1 MPHIGTLIER
11 YQACRPWLK
20 RALQRM
26 RMPKNKQTQCPDLG
40 QGEEVA
46 VAGRVMARRV
56 MGKLAFVR
64 LEDDSGSVQLYVDRA
79 ALDASQ
85 PGGFRCESRRSQCTT
100 KVIHASAPLRS

>member
-1 MPHIGTLIER
+1 M
-11 YQACRPWLK
+11 QALAEKGSPNYAYAREKAHP
-20 RALQRM
+20 
-26 RMPKNKQTQCPDLG
+26 NVLG

-79 ALDASQ
+79 MLDASQ
-85 PGGFRCESRRSQCTT
+85 PGGFRCESRLSQFHNMA
-100 KVIHASAPLRS
+100 INASAPL

>member
-1 MPHIGTLIER
+1 MKRTL
-11 YQACRPWLK
+11 Y
-20 RALQRM
+20 
-26 RMPKNKQTQCPDLG
+26 PDLG

-79 ALDASQ
+79 TLDASQ
-85 PGGFRCESRRSQCTT
+85 PGGFRCESR
-100 KVIHASAPLRS
+100 PY